1 MQGPRDERS
10 KEGHTGGT
18 SWPKSQPRAFR
29 MVAGSAR
36 LGRRMHACGR
46 QASEVERTTSKR
58 QRDLGRRLRRVSR
71 RGRGRVK
78 GNSVTRTQ
86 LHKLEQT
93 HRYFIPLCLASFELS
108 IFFMLLFYLHY

>member
-1 MQGPRDERS
+1 
-10 KEGHTGGT
+10 
-18 SWPKSQPRAFR
+18 

-36 LGRRMHACGR
+36 LGRRMYACGR

-108 IFFMLLFYLHY
+108 IFSFLLLDFSFYVDRNQDHNVDYLGILYTYYI